1 MWQSAC
7 IAGDPGSIPGS
18 GWCPREGIGYTL
30 QCSWASLVAQLVK
43 NQPAM
48 WETWVRPLGWEDPL
62 EKGKATHSSILSQ
75 RLWWTVQSMG
85 SQRVRHD
92 WASLSSFFLSL
103 SPWQFCVSLFW
114 GTWAHSSWCIQN
126 EFLRNTKVPIS
137 TLKAWGWWDAL
148 KNKQGPVLPL
158 GNYVTFTKFLNYIW
172 SLRSFI
178 C

>member
-1 MWQSAC
+1 MFLGFPCGSAGEESAC
-7 IAGDPGSIPGS
+7 SVGDLGSTPGLGRSPG
-18 GWCPREGIGYTL
+18 EGKGYPLQYSVPETL
-30 QCSWASLVAQLVK
+30 MDCTVHGVTKSQ
-43 NQPAM
+43 
-48 WETWVRPLGWEDPL
+48 TR
-62 EKGKATHSSILSQ
+62 LSK
-75 RLWWTVQSMG
+75 
-85 SQRVRHD
+85 
-92 WASLSSFFLSL
+92 SFFILSL
-103 SPWQFCVSLFW
+103 SLSMAILCFTVW
-114 GTWAHSSWCIQN
+114 GPWAHSSWCIQN